1 MNTFRLGIWEENR
14 YISNNLE
21 KYTELWKSPFVEKN
35 FFALILTIFFEAIEA
50 IKTTAAFSFEQ
61 RCKDIL
67 FSQPLLQTSNRT
79 F

>member
-1 MNTFRLGIWEENR
+1 MK
-14 YISNNLE
+14 ISFCGE
-21 KYTELWKSPFVEKN
+21 KFLRSNPN
-35 FFALILTIFFEAIEA
+35 DFFEAIEA

-67 FSQPLLQTSNRT
+67 FSQPFLQTSNRT